1 MSEHSGDPRSFVL
14 DSSVAVKWYLPE
26 EEHEEAAGLLRLAE
40 SEELTLLAPST
51 VYPEFFNALWQQHR
65 REGLPLEEMRASW
78 EQFAIDPV
86 FLYAP
91 EDLMHR
97 AAEIA
102 FDSGAI
108 IYDALFLALAEDA
121 ETVMIT
127 ADDKLL
133 KALGGT
139 EYASLAHSLR
149 EVGSLLQ

>member
-1 MSEHSGDPRSFVL
+1 ML

-26 EEHEEAAGLLRLAE
+26 EGHEEATKLLRRAE

-51 VYPEFFNALWQQHR
+51 IYPEFFNALWQQHR
-65 REGLPLEEMRASW
+65 REGLPLEEMRLSW
-78 EQFAIDPV
+78 EQFAMDPV

-102 FDSGAI
+102 FDSGTI
-108 IYDALFLALAEDA
+108 IYDSLFLALAEDA
-121 ETVMIT
+121 QTIMIT

-133 KALGGT
+133 KAVRGT
-139 EYASLAHSLR
+139 NYAVLAHSLR
-149 EVGSLLQ
+149 EIESLLQ

>member
-1 MSEHSGDPRSFVL
+1 ML

-26 EEHEEAAGLLRLAE
+26 EGHEEATKLLRRAE

-51 VYPEFFNALWQQHR
+51 IYPEFFNALWQQHR
-65 REGLPLEEMRASW
+65 REGLPLEEMRLSW
-78 EQFAIDPV
+78 EQFAMDPV

-102 FDSGAI
+102 FDSGTI
-108 IYDALFLALAEDA
+108 IYDSLFLALVEDA
-121 ETVMIT
+121 QTIMIT

-133 KALGGT
+133 KAVRGT
-139 EYASLAHSLR
+139 NYAVLAHSLR
-149 EVGSLLQ
+149 EIESLLQ